1 MSEIEKSLNKSQDKL
16 DIQEEEREKEK
27 LAADGDTPPTDPPDP
42 PPSEEAKEGEAKEG
56 DGAEAGGEEPPVK
69 TKSGLKKGLSNI
81 KNKIPPIFNRSKSKE
96 RKVREQIFNLNFIS
110 SLDLS

>member
-27 LAADGDTPPTDPPDP
+27 LSADIDSPPIDPPDP
-42 PPSEEAKEGEAKEG
+42 PPSEDPKEGESKEG
-56 DGAEAGGEEPPVK
+56 DGAEAGAEEQPAK

-81 KNKIPPIFNRSKSKE
+81 KNKIPPLFNRSKSKD
-96 RKVREQIFNLNFIS
+96 RKVRAIFIKGY
-110 SLDLS
+110 LS